1 MLIKTKEKVKVSK
14 ISTGVHSGKTPSQ
27 LIPLHVRNSTQ
38 QFVHGDMSKL
48 LLRLGDAKI
57 EALAAQQSYQT
68 IGVADFLKQFIKL
81 VRPDEIDWL
90 LA

>member
-1 MLIKTKEKVKVSK
+1 V
-14 ISTGVHSGKTPSQ
+14 
-27 LIPLHVRNSTQ
+27 
-38 QFVHGDMSKL
+38 SKL

-68 IGVADFLKQFIKL
+68 IGVADVLKQFIKL